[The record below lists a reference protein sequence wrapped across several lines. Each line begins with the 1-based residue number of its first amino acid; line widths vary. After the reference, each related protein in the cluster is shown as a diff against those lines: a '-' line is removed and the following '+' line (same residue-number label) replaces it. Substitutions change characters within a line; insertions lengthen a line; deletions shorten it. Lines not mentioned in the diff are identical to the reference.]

1 MIASDPLSYVFLGCF
16 VFSALFLIISTVLG
30 IGHGHI
36 GIGGHG
42 LHLPH
47 LGTGHAAAPAHIAPA
62 HIAPAHAMSSHAS
75 VQGAAA
81 ATSTSPSVTPLVS
94 LRSLVLG
101 SLNLYS
107 VLILL
112 LIFGLLGYLL
122 HNFTNI
128 GAEISFVFALLAGVG
143 GALLASSLLSSL
155 FFDRETGVLGA
166 DSSQLEGRLGKTSM
180 SIRAN
185 GIGEVLYTTTE
196 GSRQSLGA
204 RSVDGEAIPVGTDI
218 VILGTSN
225 GIASV
230 QTWDRFIADV
240 HSGNMPKLEPL
251 ETE

>member
-1 MIASDPLSYVFLGCF
+1 MIASDPLSYVFLACF

-47 LGTGHAAAPAHIAPA
+47 LGTGHAATPA

-81 ATSTSPSVTPLVS
+81 ATGTSPNVTPLAS
-94 LRSLVLG
+94 LRSLFLG

-122 HNFTNI
+122 HNFTEI

-204 RSVDGEAIPVGTDI
+204 RSVDGEAIPAGTDI
-218 VILGTSN
+218 VILGTSK